1 MSAKRVV
8 EIVGVCMLVAG
19 CSRPAENPPQET
31 AAPAAASAPAP
42 VTAGW
47 TLTEAIEAPESVYV
61 DADSGF
67 IFASQIVGAPD
78 AKDGNGRIA
87 KLSGDGKMIAA
98 EWVAHLHAP
107 KGLRAC
113 QGTLWA
119 ADLGEVI
126 GVEIASGRIAS
137 RVALPNAQFPNDVAC
152 GGDGTVYVSDMIGNR
167 IYAVKD
173 GAATVFAEGEQ
184 LEWPNGLLVDGDRLI
199 VGGWG
204 RPEADFTTKVPGRL
218 FSLDLKTK
226 AKTLITPKPFANID
240 GVELDG
246 RGGYVI
252 SDWVAGRILQVTAA
266 GEVHE
271 LRLFKQGT
279 ADIAFIPAG
288 NILIVPHMSE
298 AKIAAYDVSNA
309 IK

>member
-8 EIVGVCMLVAG
+8 EIVAVCMLIAG

-31 AAPAAASAPAP
+31 AAPAPAPAP
-42 VTAGW
+42 LTAGW
-47 TLTEAIEAPESVYV
+47 TATDGIAAPESVYV

-67 IFASQIVGAPD
+67 IFTSQIDGAPD
-78 AKDGNGRIA
+78 AKDGNGRIV
-87 KLSGDGKMIAA
+87 KLGGDGRVVDAN
-98 EWVAHLHAP
+98 WVTGLNAP

-113 QGTLWA
+113 RGTLWA

-126 GVEIASGRIAS
+126 GVEIASGRVAS

-152 GGDGTVYVSDMIGNR
+152 GGDGTVYVSDMIGNK
-167 IYAVKD
+167 IFAVKD

-226 AKTLITPKPFANID
+226 GKTLITPKPFANID
-240 GVELDG
+240 GLELDG
-246 RGGYVI
+246 RGGYVVT
-252 SDWVAGRILQVTAA
+252 DYLAGKVLHVSAA
-266 GEVHE
+266 GESRE
-271 LRLFKQGT
+271 LRTFPAGT
-279 ADIAFIPAG
+279 ADLAFVTAG
-288 NILIVPHMSE
+288 NVAIVPHMNE
-298 AKIAAYDVSNA
+298 NKVAAYDLSEA
-309 IK
+309 LK